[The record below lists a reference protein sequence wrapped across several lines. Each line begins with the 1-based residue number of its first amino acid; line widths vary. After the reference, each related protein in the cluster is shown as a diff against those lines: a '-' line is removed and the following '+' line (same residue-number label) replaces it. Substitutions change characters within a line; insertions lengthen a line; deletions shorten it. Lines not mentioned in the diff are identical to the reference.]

1 MRRATALAVFAAL
14 LCALAP
20 ASAVAEEIPP
30 YEGSMSFPAIQDPAG
45 PEEFPWEVQLYE
57 GQELRQIDDRRAAVY
72 YTESEHLAFGI
83 GPGAAHDV
91 VGTDVPTTL
100 TVTQPNVI
108 TLTVHHRAGN
118 PARGGAPFDYPVN
131 AGAGWEG
138 GFVTYRVLMPPAE
151 TSAPLPP
158 PVSVIAP
165 ACLVPN
171 LGGKS
176 LKASR
181 RALRGSNCSLGP
193 VRGERAKGA
202 KVAKQYRQPGSS
214 LPAGAVVGV
223 KLG

>member
-1 MRRATALAVFAAL
+1 VRRAAALAVFAAL

-30 YEGSMSFPAIQDPAG
+30 YDGAMSFPAVQDPAG
-45 PEEFPWEVQLYE
+45 PEEFSWEVQLYE

-83 GPGAAHDV
+83 GARAAHDV
-91 VGTDVPTTL
+91 VGTDVPTSL
-100 TVTQPNVI
+100 TVTQPNVV

-118 PARGGAPFDYPVN
+118 PARAGAPFDYPVN

-138 GFVTYRVLMPPAE
+138 GIISRPILMPPAE
-151 TSAPLPP
+151 TSAPPPP
-158 PVSVIAP
+158 PVSVTAP
-165 ACLVPN
+165 ACLVPD

-181 RALRGSNCSLGP
+181 RALRGSHCSLGP
-193 VRGERAKGA
+193 IRGERTKGA
-202 KVAKQYRQPGSS
+202 KVAKQYRRPGSS